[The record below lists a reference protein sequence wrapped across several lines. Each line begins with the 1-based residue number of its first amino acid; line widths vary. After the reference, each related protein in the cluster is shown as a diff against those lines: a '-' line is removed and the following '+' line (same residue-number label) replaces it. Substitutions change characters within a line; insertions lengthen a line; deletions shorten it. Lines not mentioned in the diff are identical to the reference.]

1 MGDNEL
7 NGTPEGVTPD
17 GASEQNAASQ
27 LQDQQNAGQYGQ
39 QTNQQY
45 GQQTDQQYGQ
55 QTDQQYGQQTNQ
67 QYAGQYGQQTNQQYA
82 GQYGQQTNQQYAGQ
96 YGQQANQQY
105 AGQYGQQANQQYAGQ
120 YGQQTNQQYAG
131 QYGQQTNQQYAGQY
145 GQQTNQQYAGQY
157 GQQTNQQYADQ
168 YGQQMTQ
175 STYDQTMNMYG
186 DQAHK
191 PETPKKRKGIK
202 IAIISVVAALIVIA
216 ALVVVYL
223 VFLKKTPK
231 EVVEDAMENTAKEL
245 ENGNISGIVGANDF
259 DLDNIE
265 FNSQVSLDNVSG
277 AEALSGTQIECNG
290 CTAFGDS
297 NDFKIS
303 GSMTAAGE
311 KATAEIL
318 SIGNKI
324 YFSSPELLTKTLV
337 LDANTIM
344 SELGGTEAGAG
355 GTVDAEALTKILD
368 EKFIPAVDKFK
379 DSMVYE
385 RVGKESFTDAN
396 GKTVNAEH
404 YTITISTGS
413 INDLSNAIVDCLNE
427 YVDSNISDDMV
438 AEMNISKD
446 QIKQSIGTIPS
457 LVGAVFTKDI
467 VTDVYIN
474 SGKVVHIDSE
484 YDIAAAGVTLGVT
497 VDHMGD
503 GDVTSDTK
511 MVVKLEYGSQMNV
524 TFDCA
529 YKNKKSGDKTEVT
542 ADYTLSADVNGESQA
557 FTGSTVFSYDEKSGA
572 IDGSSKVT
580 ANSEDIEMTYSGTL
594 ADVKKGKSFSLNDL
608 KFNLSVSGQEF
619 VALSGSMSVA
629 ESKSKISAPAD
640 SDVVD
645 YSVLQGEEAQQYINT
660 ESAEKIISA
669 WGSLFES
676 ADAGLPLGKKDDG
689 DDDGSTDPTEEAST
703 EAATEATTEAITEA
717 ATDDVDYSK
726 EVLAIGDKTVKIN
739 DPKGYERSYGSSYSI
754 SLNDTKGGA
763 YVIYSANEYADA
775 KTYLKTLKETYK
787 DMEDENTKIDSV
799 TDSKVKAKDG
809 TEVICL
815 EAQMTVYDMKST
827 DITFIYPLG
836 DGSIVCSISYWEEP
850 DNIDIQKLC
859 DTFIGAMEI
868 K

>member
-17 GASEQNAASQ
+17 GASEQNVASQ
-27 LQDQQNAGQYGQ
+27 LQDQQN
-39 QTNQQY
+39 
-45 GQQTDQQYGQ
+45 
-55 QTDQQYGQQTNQ
+55 
-67 QYAGQYGQQTNQQYA
+67 
-82 GQYGQQTNQQYAGQ
+82 
-96 YGQQANQQY
+96 
-105 AGQYGQQANQQYAGQ
+105 
-120 YGQQTNQQYAG
+120 
-131 QYGQQTNQQYAGQY
+131 AGQY

-368 EKFIPAVDKFK
+368 EKLIPAVDKFK

-474 SGKVVHIDSE
+474 NGKVVHIDSE

-542 ADYTLSADVNGESQA
+542 ADYTLSADVDGESQA

-608 KFNLSVSGQEF
+608 KFNLNVSGQEF

-689 DDDGSTDPTEEAST
+689 DDDGSTDPTEEAS
-703 EAATEATTEAITEA
+703 TEA

>member
-27 LQDQQNAGQYGQ
+27 LQDQQNAGQYGK
-39 QTNQQY
+39 
-45 GQQTDQQYGQ
+45 
-55 QTDQQYGQQTNQ
+55 QTNQ

-120 YGQQTNQQYAG
+120 YGQQANQQYAG

-145 GQQTNQQYAGQY
+145 GQQTNQQYVGQY

-368 EKFIPAVDKFK
+368 EKLIPAVDKFK
-379 DSMVYE
+379 DSIVYE

-446 QIKQSIGTIPS
+446 QIKQYIGTIPS

-542 ADYTLSADVNGESQA
+542 ADYTLSADANGESQA
-557 FTGSTVFSYDEKSGA
+557 FTGNTAFSYDEKSGA

>member
-45 GQQTDQQYGQ
+45 GQQTN
-55 QTDQQYGQQTNQ
+55 QQYGQQTNQ
-67 QYAGQYGQQTNQQYA
+67 QYAGQYGQQA
-82 GQYGQQTNQQYAGQ
+82 
-96 YGQQANQQY
+96 
-105 AGQYGQQANQQYAGQ
+105 
-120 YGQQTNQQYAG
+120 NQQYAG

-368 EKFIPAVDKFK
+368 EKLIPAVDKFK

-529 YKNKKSGDKTEVT
+529 YKNKQSGDKTEVT

-703 EAATEATTEAITEA
+703 EAATEVATEATTEA

>member
-1 MGDNEL
+1 MHDKERENIMGDNEL
-7 NGTPEGVTPD
+7 NGTPEGVIPD
-17 GASEQNAASQ
+17 GASEQNAAGQQQS
-27 LQDQQNAGQYGQ
+27 QQNAGQYGQ
-39 QTNQQY
+39 QANQQ
-45 GQQTDQQYGQ
+45 
-55 QTDQQYGQQTNQ
+55 N
-67 QYAGQYGQQTNQQYA
+67 AGQYGQQA
-82 GQYGQQTNQQYAGQ
+82 NQQYAGQ

-145 GQQTNQQYAGQY
+145 GQQMNQQYAGQYGQQTNQQYADQY

-368 EKFIPAVDKFK
+368 EKLIPAVDKFK
-379 DSMVYE
+379 DSIVYE

-396 GKTVNAEH
+396 GKTVNAEY

-446 QIKQSIGTIPS
+446 QIKQYIGTIPS

-542 ADYTLSADVNGESQA
+542 ADYTLSADANGESQA
-557 FTGSTVFSYDEKSGA
+557 FTGNTAFSYDEKSGA

-619 VALSGSMSVA
+619 VALSGNMSVA

-836 DGSIVCSISYWEEP
+836 DGSIVCSISYWVEP

>member
-45 GQQTDQQYGQ
+45 AG
-55 QTDQQYGQQTNQ
+55 QYGQQTNQ
-67 QYAGQYGQQTNQQYA
+67 QYGQQTNQQYA

-105 AGQYGQQANQQYAGQ
+105 AGQYGQQMNQQYAGQ

-145 GQQTNQQYAGQY
+145 GQQTNQQYV
-157 GQQTNQQYADQ
+157 DQ

-245 ENGNISGIVGANDF
+245 ENGNISGIVGANDL

-368 EKFIPAVDKFK
+368 EKLIPAVDKFK

-542 ADYTLSADVNGESQA
+542 ADYTLSADANGESQA
-557 FTGSTVFSYDEKSGA
+557 FTGNTAFSYDEKSGA

-619 VALSGSMSVA
+619 VALSGNMSVA

-703 EAATEATTEAITEA
+703 EAATEA

>member
-45 GQQTDQQYGQ
+45 AG
-55 QTDQQYGQQTNQ
+55 QYGQQTNQ
-67 QYAGQYGQQTNQQYA
+67 QYGQQTNQQYA

-105 AGQYGQQANQQYAGQ
+105 AGQYGQQMNQQYAGQ

-145 GQQTNQQYAGQY
+145 GQQTNQQYV
-157 GQQTNQQYADQ
+157 DQ

-245 ENGNISGIVGANDF
+245 ENGNISGIVGANDL

-368 EKFIPAVDKFK
+368 EKLIPAVDKFK

-385 RVGKESFTDAN
+385 RIGKESFTDAN

-542 ADYTLSADVNGESQA
+542 ADYTLSADANGESQA
-557 FTGSTVFSYDEKSGA
+557 FTGNTAFSYDEKSGA

-619 VALSGSMSVA
+619 VALSGNMSVA

-703 EAATEATTEAITEA
+703 EAATEA

>member
-45 GQQTDQQYGQ
+45 GQQTNQQYGQ
-55 QTDQQYGQQTNQ
+55 QTNQQYGQQTNQ
-67 QYAGQYGQQTNQQYA
+67 QYAGQYGQQANQQYA

-105 AGQYGQQANQQYAGQ
+105 AGQYGQQTNQQYAGQ

-368 EKFIPAVDKFK
+368 EKLIPAVDKFK

-703 EAATEATTEAITEA
+703 EAATEA

>member
-39 QTNQQY
+39 QTNQ
-45 GQQTDQQYGQ
+45 
-55 QTDQQYGQQTNQ
+55 
-67 QYAGQYGQQTNQQYA
+67 QYGQQTNQQYA

-131 QYGQQTNQQYAGQY
+131 QYGQQTNQQY
-145 GQQTNQQYAGQY
+145 

-216 ALVVVYL
+216 ALVVIYL

-368 EKFIPAVDKFK
+368 EKLIPAVDKFK
-379 DSMVYE
+379 DSIVYE

-446 QIKQSIGTIPS
+446 QIKQYIGTIPS

-542 ADYTLSADVNGESQA
+542 ADYTLSADANGESQA
-557 FTGSTVFSYDEKSGA
+557 FTGNTAFSYDEKSGA

-619 VALSGSMSVA
+619 VALSGNMSVA

>member
-45 GQQTDQQYGQ
+45 AG
-55 QTDQQYGQQTNQ
+55 QYGQQTNQ
-67 QYAGQYGQQTNQQYA
+67 QYGQQTNQQYA

-105 AGQYGQQANQQYAGQ
+105 AGQYGQQMNQQYAGQ

-145 GQQTNQQYAGQY
+145 GQQTNQQYV
-157 GQQTNQQYADQ
+157 DQ

-245 ENGNISGIVGANDF
+245 ENGNISGIVGANDL

-368 EKFIPAVDKFK
+368 EKLIPAVDKFK

-529 YKNKKSGDKTEVT
+529 YK
-542 ADYTLSADVNGESQA
+542 LSL
-557 FTGSTVFSYDEKSGA
+557 
-572 IDGSSKVT
+572 IH
-580 ANSEDIEMTYSGTL
+580 I
-594 ADVKKGKSFSLNDL
+594 
-608 KFNLSVSGQEF
+608 
-619 VALSGSMSVA
+619 
-629 ESKSKISAPAD
+629 
-640 SDVVD
+640 
-645 YSVLQGEEAQQYINT
+645 
-660 ESAEKIISA
+660 
-669 WGSLFES
+669 
-676 ADAGLPLGKKDDG
+676 
-689 DDDGSTDPTEEAST
+689 
-703 EAATEATTEAITEA
+703 
-717 ATDDVDYSK
+717 
-726 EVLAIGDKTVKIN
+726 
-739 DPKGYERSYGSSYSI
+739 
-754 SLNDTKGGA
+754 
-763 YVIYSANEYADA
+763 
-775 KTYLKTLKETYK
+775 
-787 DMEDENTKIDSV
+787 
-799 TDSKVKAKDG
+799 
-809 TEVICL
+809 
-815 EAQMTVYDMKST
+815 
-827 DITFIYPLG
+827 
-836 DGSIVCSISYWEEP
+836 
-850 DNIDIQKLC
+850 
-859 DTFIGAMEI
+859 
-868 K
+868 

>member
-45 GQQTDQQYGQ
+45 AG
-55 QTDQQYGQQTNQ
+55 QYGQQTNQ
-67 QYAGQYGQQTNQQYA
+67 QYGQQTNQQYA

-105 AGQYGQQANQQYAGQ
+105 AGQYGQQM
-120 YGQQTNQQYAG
+120 NQQYAG

-368 EKFIPAVDKFK
+368 EKLIPAVDKFK

-474 SGKVVHIDSE
+474 SGKVIHIDSE

-529 YKNKKSGDKTEVT
+529 YKNKQSGDKTEVT

-703 EAATEATTEAITEA
+703 EAATEATTEATTEA

>member
-45 GQQTDQQYGQ
+45 AG
-55 QTDQQYGQQTNQ
+55 QYGQQTNQ
-67 QYAGQYGQQTNQQYA
+67 QYGQQTNQQYA

-105 AGQYGQQANQQYAGQ
+105 AGQYGQQMNQQYAGQ

-157 GQQTNQQYADQ
+157 GQQTNQQYVDQ

-245 ENGNISGIVGANDF
+245 ENGNISGIVGANDL

-368 EKFIPAVDKFK
+368 EKLIPAVDKFK

-385 RVGKESFTDAN
+385 RIGKESFTDAN

-542 ADYTLSADVNGESQA
+542 ADYTLSADANGESQA
-557 FTGSTVFSYDEKSGA
+557 FTGNTAFSYDEKSGA

-619 VALSGSMSVA
+619 VALSGNMSVA

-703 EAATEATTEAITEA
+703 EAATEA

>member
-45 GQQTDQQYGQ
+45 GQQT
-55 QTDQQYGQQTNQ
+55 NQ

-82 GQYGQQTNQQYAGQ
+82 GQYGQQANQQYAGQ

-157 GQQTNQQYADQ
+157 GQQTNQQYGQQTNQQYADQ

-216 ALVVVYL
+216 ALVVIYL

-368 EKFIPAVDKFK
+368 EKLIPAVDKFK
-379 DSMVYE
+379 DSIVYE

-446 QIKQSIGTIPS
+446 QIKQYIGTIPS

-542 ADYTLSADVNGESQA
+542 ADYTLSADANGESQA
-557 FTGSTVFSYDEKSGA
+557 FTGNTAFSYDEKSGA

-619 VALSGSMSVA
+619 VALSGNMSVA

>member
-45 GQQTDQQYGQ
+45 AG
-55 QTDQQYGQQTNQ
+55 QYGQQTNQ
-67 QYAGQYGQQTNQQYA
+67 QYGQQTNQQYA

-105 AGQYGQQANQQYAGQ
+105 AGQYGQQMNQQYAGQYGQQTNQQYAGQ

-368 EKFIPAVDKFK
+368 EKLIPAVDKFK
-379 DSMVYE
+379 DSIVYE

-529 YKNKKSGDKTEVT
+529 YKNKQSGDKTEVT

-703 EAATEATTEAITEA
+703 EAATEA

>member
-27 LQDQQNAGQYGQ
+27 LQDQQNAGQYGK

-45 GQQTDQQYGQ
+45 AG
-55 QTDQQYGQQTNQ
+55 QYGQQTNQ

-82 GQYGQQTNQQYAGQ
+82 GQYGQQANQQYAGQ

-145 GQQTNQQYAGQY
+145 GQQTNQQYAGQYGQQTNQQYVGQY

-368 EKFIPAVDKFK
+368 EKLIPAVDKFK
-379 DSMVYE
+379 DSIVYE

-446 QIKQSIGTIPS
+446 QIKQYIGTIPS

-542 ADYTLSADVNGESQA
+542 ADYTLSADANGESQA
-557 FTGSTVFSYDEKSGA
+557 FTGNTAFSYDEKSGA

>member
-45 GQQTDQQYGQ
+45 AG
-55 QTDQQYGQQTNQ
+55 QYGQQTNQ
-67 QYAGQYGQQTNQQYA
+67 QYGQQTNQQYA

-105 AGQYGQQANQQYAGQ
+105 AGQYGQQMNQQYAGQ

-157 GQQTNQQYADQ
+157 GQQTNQQYVDQ

-245 ENGNISGIVGANDF
+245 ENGNISGIVGANDL

-368 EKFIPAVDKFK
+368 EKLIPAVDKFK

-703 EAATEATTEAITEA
+703 EAATEA